1 MTIKFLKKPSKPSVS
16 NKSSGIY
23 VKWKSVKGAGTYK
36 VLRKSKNSDY
46 KIIAE
51 INASKKSSYT
61 YVDKNTKKGTKY
73 YYIVRAYSGSS
84 KSVRSSSKS
93 ITRK

>member
-1 MTIKFLKKPSKPSVS
+1 MR
-16 NKSSGIY
+16 
-23 VKWKSVKGAGTYK
+23 WKSVKGAGTYK
-36 VLRKSKNSDY
+36 VLRKTGNSDY

-51 INASKKSSYT
+51 IKASKKSSYT
-61 YVDKNTKKGTKY
+61 YVDKNTKKRKKY
-73 YYIVRAYSGSS
+73 YYIVRAYSGNS